1 MVRNRGYNNGGR
13 GNGGGRGNRNRNRNT
28 NQKKKKDKTSKS
40 NKTLKDHHYYVGSAK
55 SATDYVTVTNYILN
69 YIRRTYKKGGDVA
82 DALETFKEIDFTN
95 VKPAMAVVPLKK
107 PDGTDYSDEERESL
121 LRQAEREFDVDYK
134 LYKERVTQYE
144 DNKSQ
149 AAALLYDQ
157 CSSTMRTKLQGRDN
171 FLTDIKTNPIKLLS
185 AIKEH
190 ALSYE
195 STKYTQKT
203 ICDAMK
209 SFVNIKQRERRVQYR
224 LPQTIQGSKR
234 CI

>member
-1 MVRNRGYNNGGR
+1 M
-13 GNGGGRGNRNRNRNT
+13 
-28 NQKKKKDKTSKS
+28 
-40 NKTLKDHHYYVGSAK
+40 
-55 SATDYVTVTNYILN
+55 TNYILN

-209 SFVNIKQRERRVQYR
+209 SFVNIKQREDESNIDY
-224 LPQTIQGSKR
+224 LKR
-234 CI
+234 FKVARDVFKSHAGDNFTFTRAIEDRQEFKDAFAVFMDGKKRGLHHEQHIV